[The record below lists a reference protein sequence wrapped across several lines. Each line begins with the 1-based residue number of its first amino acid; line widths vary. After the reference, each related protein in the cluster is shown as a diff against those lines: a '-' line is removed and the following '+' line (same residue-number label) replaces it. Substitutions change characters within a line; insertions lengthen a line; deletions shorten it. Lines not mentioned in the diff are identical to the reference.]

1 MNIYY
6 EKYKLKA
13 YLVFIYSNR
22 KLYYF
27 QANLNIKKN
36 RIDPWYTD
44 CLHLYNVGRTSFS
57 YFCEK

>member
-13 YLVFIYSNR
+13 YLVFIYSNQ

-27 QANLNIKKN
+27 QANQNIKK
-36 RIDPWYTD
+36 T
-44 CLHLYNVGRTSFS
+44 
-57 YFCEK
+57 E